1 MKWSIN
7 VETEYKV
14 NITVI
19 EDYGTCTESTTTTI
33 MTGVELLK
41 LIQSLAVEDLF
52 AIVLTEN
59 SIALDQCFEIGKY
72 TKITIL
78 EEIIDRKEI

>member
-7 VETEYKV
+7 VETTYKV
-14 NITVI
+14 SIMVI
-19 EDYGTCTESTTTTI
+19 EDYGTRTESTTTTI
-33 MTGVELLK
+33 MSGGELLK
-41 LIQSLAVEDLF
+41 LIQTLAAEDLF

-59 SIALDQCFEIGKY
+59 SIALDQCFEIGTY

-78 EEIIDRKEI
+78 EEYI

>member
-7 VETEYKV
+7 VETVYKV
-14 NITVI
+14 SINVI
-19 EDYGTCTESTTTTI
+19 EDYGTCTESTTTTV
-33 MTGVELLK
+33 MSGGKLLK
-41 LIQSLAVEDLF
+41 LIQSLAAEDLY

-78 EEIIDRKEI
+78 EEYIPKGLC